1 MQGLS
6 YQDRLCTGM
15 EPAEVACRLRRLLAG
30 RVPMRYPAAGPDRDG
45 PSEHLKRLLA
55 VTEGYPSRDC

>member
-15 EPAEVACRLRRLLAG
+15 ELAEVACRLRRLLAG
-30 RVPMRYPAAGPDRDG
+30 RVPYALPGGRSG
-45 PSEHLKRLLA
+45 
-55 VTEGYPSRDC
+55 SRWVV